1 MPDPLFRYFTQA
13 VKPLDFT
20 SETLVAAA
28 FSQEFNDLQN
38 PGKSW
43 GISYQHKLIH

>member
-13 VKPLDFT
+13 FKPLGFT

-28 FSQEFNDLQN
+28 FPQEFNDLQ
-38 PGKSW
+38 PPEKSW
-43 GISYQHKLIH
+43 VISYQHKLIH